1 MIYSIYIIWNK
12 VNNKFYIGSAV
23 NYKKRWRNH
32 ITTLNNGTHR
42 NKYLQNAWN
51 KYGEKCFNFEVLE
64 FLCNR
69 DVLLEREQRYI
80 DIAIMISRNNLYNI
94 NLVAGGFHNRKHT
107 IETKKKMSLKRIG
120 VSLTKGENNPN
131 SKLTKREVNEIRSIY
146 SNNLINYADL
156 GKKYGVTYQTIS
168 AIIKNK
174 IWRND

>member
-94 NLVAGGFHNRKHT
+94 NLV
-107 IETKKKMSLKRIG
+107 L
-120 VSLTKGENNPN
+120 
-131 SKLTKREVNEIRSIY
+131 Y
-146 SNNLINYADL
+146 S
-156 GKKYGVTYQTIS
+156 
-168 AIIKNK
+168 
-174 IWRND
+174 